1 MVGTDDGVHAG
12 RSRNGTIAIIIGVAV
27 VIVAGL
33 VYAGLAVLFPR
44 LTVVDT
50 GGRVVL
56 TKGRIAEEFVRGDE
70 FRGVFMVFGGNGER
84 ELWNEAGHAF
94 LAGLTLADAQ
104 SLSARYPDFYMCAS
118 PGAARAKDAMV
129 HMSLVAADA
138 LVRERIDRAIR
149 DHDARIAAGGKRLCV
164 TIAGHR
170 LRRLSHRID
179 GHDAVVTE
187 LTPFTYVAVQRFD
200 AQDCQPLLAN
210 LARD

>member
-1 MVGTDDGVHAG
+1 MAYAQQGSRYGTTA
-12 RSRNGTIAIIIGVAV
+12 GVAL
-27 VIVAGL
+27 VIVLILGGL
-33 VYAGLAVLFPR
+33 VYGGARVLFPR
-44 LTVVDT
+44 VTVVDT
-50 GGRVVL
+50 GARVSL
-56 TKGRIAEEFVRGDE
+56 AKGRIAQEFARGDE
-70 FRGVFMVFGGNGER
+70 FRDVFMVFGGNRER
-84 ELWNEAGHAF
+84 EFWNEAGHAF

-104 SLSARYPDFYMCAS
+104 SLSAQYPDFYMCAS

-129 HMSLVAADA
+129 HMSLIAADA

-164 TIAGHR
+164 SIAGHT

-200 AQDCQPLLAN
+200 AQDCQPLLAH